1 MSITFKRGKRIVS
14 YAEATTVSEVLEISK
29 RKSRSFCREE
39 RDRWDWRGY
48 NEYIVAVEGRLP
60 YMGHT
65 VNFKTEKTSFRDKR
79 RHQTSKDSWVVFENT
94 QEAIIDE
101 ETFQTAQK
109 LRKTGRHRTSLGE
122 ANPLTGL
129 LYCADCG
136 AKLYNEHRINYK
148 GNDQFEDNYVCS
160 S

>member
-101 ETFQTAQK
+101 ETFRLLRNFARLDAIVLALEKPIHSLACFIVLTVAQNCI
-109 LRKTGRHRTSLGE
+109 TNIG
-122 ANPLTGL
+122 
-129 LYCADCG
+129 
-136 AKLYNEHRINYK
+136 
-148 GNDQFEDNYVCS
+148 
-160 S
+160 